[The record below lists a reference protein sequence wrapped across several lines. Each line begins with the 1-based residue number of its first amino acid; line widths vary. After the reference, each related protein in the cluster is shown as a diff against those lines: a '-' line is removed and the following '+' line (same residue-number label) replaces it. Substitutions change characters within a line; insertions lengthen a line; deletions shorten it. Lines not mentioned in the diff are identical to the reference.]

1 MGDVAPVAYNE
12 VMGSEA
18 RKILQQALA
27 LPSEER
33 AALLE
38 ALGESLEPGDDVL
51 GPEWKAEIEKRI
63 AAVERGESKL
73 IPGDEVEAR
82 ILESLL

>member
-1 MGDVAPVAYNE
+1 
-12 VMGSEA
+12 MGSEA
-18 RKILQQALA
+18 RKILEQALA
-27 LPSEER
+27 LPAEER

-38 ALGESLEPGDDVL
+38 ALGESLEPGDDTL
-51 GPEWKAEIEKRI
+51 SPEWKAEIESRI

-82 ILESLL
+82 ILQTLSRG

>member
-1 MGDVAPVAYNE
+1 
-12 VMGSEA
+12 MGSEG
-18 RKILQQALA
+18 RTILERALP

-38 ALGESLEPGDDVL
+38 ALSESLEPGDDTL
-51 GPEWKAEIEKRI
+51 SPEWKAEIERRI

-82 ILESLL
+82 ILQSLRQV

>member
-1 MGDVAPVAYNE
+1 MS
-12 VMGSEA
+12 SEA
-18 RKILQQALA
+18 RKILEQALA

-38 ALGESLEPGDDVL
+38 ALGESLEPGDDTL
-51 GPEWKAEIEKRI
+51 SAEWKAEIESRI

-82 ILESLL
+82 ILRSLSQV